1 MPEYLLLSCC
11 FILIDARHCEALI
24 TAASDKNTIR
34 PARQILYLYFASK
47 FAPGGYFGDLA
58 QAGV

>member
-1 MPEYLLLSCC
+1 MPKYLLLSCC

-34 PARQILYLYFASK
+34 PARQILYFASK